1 MILWVKDV
9 VDGKQSAF
17 YNERVK
23 MSSAT
28 SSYDRLDLAWL
39 VFLTLAGS
47 MLSATLASS
56 IFDLSIFFSG
66 LLCVGLIA
74 IGRREGYLIGLYNS
88 LSYSILAYGNGLYG
102 EVYLN
107 LLFFVPTGIVGYIMW
122 QRHTTARKTVV
133 MRQLSWFQR
142 AFIATACIVC
152 TVGLGLILKLN
163 PNQNTPFID
172 ATTNVVSVV
181 ATFLMM
187 WRYKEQWLLY
197 IMLNVITIIM
207 WTLRVMAGG
216 ESGDLMVLM
225 WSLFL
230 LNAVFGYWRWH
241 MGAKRARLP
250 DVRQNAGEAIC
261 DAA

>member
-1 MILWVKDV
+1 MN
-9 VDGKQSAF
+9 S
-17 YNERVK
+17 E
-23 MSSAT
+23 T

-39 VFLTLAGS
+39 VFLTVAGGI
-47 MLSATLASS
+47 LSAVLAAG
-56 IFDLSIFFSG
+56 IFELSVFFSG

-107 LLFFVPTGIVGYIMW
+107 LCFYIPTGILGYVMW
-122 QRHTTARKTVV
+122 HRHMTSSKTVV
-133 MRQLSWFQR
+133 MRQLNGSRR
-142 AFIATACIVC
+142 AIIAAACIVC
-152 TVGLGLILKLN
+152 TMGLGRVLGLN

-172 ATTNVVSVV
+172 AATNVLSVL

-197 IMLNVITIIM
+197 IMLNLITIIM
-207 WTLRVMAGG
+207 WILRVRAGG
-216 ESGDLMVLM
+216 ESGDMMVLM

-241 MGAKRARLP
+241 KGAKRAAVLDQPR
-250 DVRQNAGEAIC
+250 NAGSITC
-261 DAA
+261 DVA

>member
-1 MILWVKDV
+1 
-9 VDGKQSAF
+9 
-17 YNERVK
+17 
-23 MSSAT
+23 MSSET
-28 SSYDRLDLAWL
+28 SPYGRLDLVWL
-39 VFLTLAGS
+39 VFLTVVGS
-47 MLSATLASS
+47 MLSAILATSV
-56 IFDLSIFFSG
+56 FDLSVFLSG

-107 LLFFVPTGIVGYIMW
+107 LLFFVPTGIVGYVMW
-122 QRHTTARKTVV
+122 QRHTTPGKTVV
-133 MRQLSWFQR
+133 MRQLDWPR
-142 AFIATACIVC
+142 RVFIAAVCIVC
-152 TVGLGLILKLN
+152 AVGLGLILGLN

-172 ATTNVVSVV
+172 ATTNVVSIV

-197 IMLNVITIIM
+197 IMLNVITIVM
-207 WTLRVMAGG
+207 WILRVRAGG

-241 MGAKRARLP
+241 MGSKRAMAV
-250 DVRQNAGEAIC
+250 DVRESVGKATC
-261 DAA
+261 DVA